1 MATTARRIA
10 FEVLRQSDRGGE
22 LLAER
27 LARPDAE
34 ALPPRD
40 RAFLHTLV
48 LGTLRQRGLVD
59 HALAALVDRP
69 LAQLDPAVRTVLRL
83 GAYQILCLRVPHRAA
98 VSESVP
104 DRL

>member
-48 LGTLRQRGLVD
+48 LGTLRQRG
-59 HALAALVDRP
+59 RP
-69 LAQLDPAVRTVLRL
+69 TGRSRIGGGSAGGRRTSTT
-83 GAYQILCLRVPHRAA
+83 G
-98 VSESVP
+98 
-104 DRL
+104 